1 MGSILAAVEAD
12 IERLSVESR
21 SSWSAEV
28 ARALAEA
35 LDAEPNASMARELR
49 SVMTSLAAGSKSVKV
64 DSVDEIAAARRARRA
79 KIQAGS

>member
-1 MGSILAAVEAD
+1 MGAILVAVEAD
-12 IERLSVESR
+12 LSRLSEDVKA
-21 SSWSAEV
+21 SWGAQV

-35 LDAEPNASMARELR
+35 LDDEPNASMARELR

>member
-12 IERLSVESR
+12 IERLSVDVR

-35 LDAEPNASMARELR
+35 LDEEPNASMARELR
-49 SVMTSLAAGSKSVKV
+49 SVMTALSAGSKSVKV